1 MTKEKPLW
9 TPARR
14 DASVSASVQ
23 RFARR
28 ERLRCKTICPSSTT
42 TSVLIAVTAPQ
53 PVLAEAFGQDIK
65 NSINND
71 GSAAATI
78 VAAALPDASASF
90 FLQCNTSL
98 KDHKKKQNCHLRN
111 LSLSFIVILLYHRL
125 KTHFILFPHNKKA
138 Q

>member
-14 DASVSASVQ
+14 DASVAASVQ

-98 KDHKKKQNCHLRN
+98 KDHKKNRT
-111 LSLSFIVILLYHRL
+111 VI
-125 KTHFILFPHNKKA
+125 
-138 Q
+138 